1 MASSELSS
9 KHPQIPRGSS
19 DLTKQ
24 LILEAAELA
33 RHGARCRI
41 VDRMPEP
48 SKWCRA
54 IGVTPRTLEIW
65 DDMGIARQMIDS
77 GMSHIGFR
85 CIRRVH

>member
-1 MASSELSS
+1 MSKDTEVIETTASQAS
-9 KHPQIPRGSS
+9 
-19 DLTKQ
+19 
-24 LILEAAELA
+24 AELA

-65 DDMGIARQMIDS
+65 HDMGIAREMIDS
-77 GMSHIGFR
+77 AIWDRWPALVEGE
-85 CIRRVH
+85 